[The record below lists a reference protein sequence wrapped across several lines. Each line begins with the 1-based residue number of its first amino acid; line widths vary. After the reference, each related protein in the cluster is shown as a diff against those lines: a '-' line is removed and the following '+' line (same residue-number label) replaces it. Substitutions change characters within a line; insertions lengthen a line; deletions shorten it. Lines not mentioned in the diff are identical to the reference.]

1 MLSNSERAPV
11 RRLIV
16 VSTTYTID
24 ILYMSIL
31 YIDSI
36 YILYTIYIVL
46 LIYYIYYIYVNT
58 ISVCMCV
65 CVCVCVGVCV
75 WCVRII
81 TSWIIYM
88 VDTEG
93 FHLSCG
99 EATPLDN
106 PDMWF
111 LIIIFFFK
119 FPFWITMRYTLP
131 QAPLHSKKFLCVIG
145 RCSFVVSFLAL
156 MNRSKME
163 SLINTN

>member
-1 MLSNSERAPV
+1 
-11 RRLIV
+11 
-16 VSTTYTID
+16 
-24 ILYMSIL
+24 
-31 YIDSI
+31 
-36 YILYTIYIVL
+36 
-46 LIYYIYYIYVNT
+46 
-58 ISVCMCV
+58 
-65 CVCVCVGVCV
+65 
-75 WCVRII
+75 
-81 TSWIIYM
+81 M

-111 LIIIFFFK
+111 LKNDYFDYHFFFK

-131 QAPLHSKKFLCVIG
+131 QAPLHSKKFSCVIG

-163 SLINTN
+163 SLINTY

>member
-46 LIYYIYYIYVNT
+46 LIYYIYYIYANT

-65 CVCVCVGVCV
+65 CVCVCVGVWVCV
-75 WCVRII
+75 WVCVC
-81 TSWIIYM
+81 
-88 VDTEG
+88 D
-93 FHLSCG
+93 
-99 EATPLDN
+99 
-106 PDMWF
+106 
-111 LIIIFFFK
+111 
-119 FPFWITMRYTLP
+119 
-131 QAPLHSKKFLCVIG
+131 
-145 RCSFVVSFLAL
+145 VSEL
-156 MNRSKME
+156 
-163 SLINTN
+163 